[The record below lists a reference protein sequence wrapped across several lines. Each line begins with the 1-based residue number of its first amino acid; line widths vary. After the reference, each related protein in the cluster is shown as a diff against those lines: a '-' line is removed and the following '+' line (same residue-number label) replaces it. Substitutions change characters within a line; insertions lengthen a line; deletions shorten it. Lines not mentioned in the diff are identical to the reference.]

1 MDEQNQMIK
10 ICRVCGHERDYDNYH
25 RLYVACKKC
34 ASTRSAEHYQKNR
47 EKILERSKL
56 YRENNKDK
64 LKRNRKTIDTCTDDI
79 QDLYNQINML
89 TQMLKSST
97 LVA

>member
-1 MDEQNQMIK
+1 MNEQNQIIK
-10 ICRVCGHERDYDNYH
+10 ICHVCGYEREYDNYH

-34 ASTRSAEHYQKNR
+34 AVIRCAKYYQKNR
-47 EKILERSKL
+47 EKLLEKSRL

-64 LKRNRKTIDTCTDDI
+64 LKQNRKTIDTHTEDV

-89 TQMLKSST
+89 TEMIKTTVSVS
-97 LVA
+97 

>member
-1 MDEQNQMIK
+1 MDEQIQRIK
-10 ICRVCGHERDYDNYH
+10 TCRVCGHEREYDNYH

-34 ASTRSAEHYQKNR
+34 ASRPCAKHYQKNR
-47 EKILERSKL
+47 EKILEKSKL

-64 LKRNRKTIDTCTDDI
+64 LKRNRKTVNSYRDDL
-79 QDLYNQINML
+79 QNLHNKINEL
-89 TQMLKSST
+89 TQILNSAT

>member
-1 MDEQNQMIK
+1 MDKQKQIIK
-10 ICRVCGHERDYDNYH
+10 ICRVFGCEREYDNYH
-25 RLYVACKKC
+25 RLYVACKKYAC
-34 ASTRSAEHYQKNR
+34 RRCSKLYQKNR
-47 EKILERSKL
+47 ERILEKAKS

-64 LKRNRKTIDTCTDDI
+64 MKENRNTNSSYRDDI

-89 TQMLKSST
+89 TQMVQSTT